1 MSRLAKGFAKMLS
14 ALQQLQEELPAY
26 LLHNHSELAPGQPRD
41 DESLT
46 WIVFQV
52 LESAARLQR
61 SLRQA
66 RIQIGV
72 DRPRSK
78 GVQLGR
84 PRNATVDEEAI
95 IGQVGNG
102 ASISSTAEQHG
113 IARSTIRAIVA
124 RGNGFVP
131 GETVHQGAPIVT
143 GNQNNNHNNDLK
155 STAAD
160 PIEGNGN
167 GAVWTLSSDEKFDLI
182 AACQIAVE
190 CQMKIVDR
198 LEAHEE
204 CRTLPHREL
213 AESVKQ
219 REELIG
225 KFQRLLEKLRRA
237 DLSESSQGN
246 ECPEGKNSTL
256 G

>member
-72 DRPRSK
+72 DRARSK

-95 IGQVGNG
+95 IGQV
-102 ASISSTAEQHG
+102 
-113 IARSTIRAIVA
+113 
-124 RGNGFVP
+124 
-131 GETVHQGAPIVT
+131 
-143 GNQNNNHNNDLK
+143 
-155 STAAD
+155 
-160 PIEGNGN
+160 GN

>member
-84 PRNATVDEEAI
+84 
-95 IGQVGNG
+95 
-102 ASISSTAEQHG
+102 ISSPLVKS
-113 IARSTIRAIVA
+113 RSSA
-124 RGNGFVP
+124 
-131 GETVHQGAPIVT
+131 
-143 GNQNNNHNNDLK
+143 K
-155 STAAD
+155 
-160 PIEGNGN
+160 
-167 GAVWTLSSDEKFDLI
+167 
-182 AACQIAVE
+182 
-190 CQMKIVDR
+190 
-198 LEAHEE
+198 
-204 CRTLPHREL
+204 
-213 AESVKQ
+213 
-219 REELIG
+219 
-225 KFQRLLEKLRRA
+225 
-237 DLSESSQGN
+237 
-246 ECPEGKNSTL
+246 
-256 G
+256 